1 MSSEIW
7 ELVRPVQEKGP
18 KPNKTN
24 LKMTAEY
31 LKMVLRLE
39 NWSFFLTAIDLVDII
54 SPPKLRCLK

>member
-1 MSSEIW
+1 MKSHLPKVSSVWNNIMSSEIW

-39 NWSFFLTAIDLVDII
+39 NWSFF
-54 SPPKLRCLK
+54 

>member
-24 LKMTAEY
+24 LKMTAARQPGQTDEMNY
-31 LKMVLRLE
+31 VI
-39 NWSFFLTAIDLVDII
+39 T
-54 SPPKLRCLK
+54 